1 MVENIELTV
10 KKVIAERLGVNQ
22 FEIQNTESF
31 ADDLGADSLDMTE
44 LVMFLEATFNLE
56 ISDED
61 SEKMLIVQDMID
73 YIAARQNK

>member
-1 MVENIELTV
+1 MENIELTV